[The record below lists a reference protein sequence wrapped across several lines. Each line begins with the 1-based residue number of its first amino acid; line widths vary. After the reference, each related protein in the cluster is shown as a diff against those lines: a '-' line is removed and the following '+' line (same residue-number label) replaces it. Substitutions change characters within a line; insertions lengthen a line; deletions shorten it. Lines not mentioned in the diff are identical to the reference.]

1 MSLKSEEKGIEIEF
15 ILKTLLAGGK
25 LKLINYGT
33 LSLSNLRIYSKTV
46 NMA

>member
-25 LKLINYGT
+25 LIILD
-33 LSLSNLRIYSKTV
+33 
-46 NMA
+46 

>member
-25 LKLINYGT
+25 LIDYVT
-33 LSLSNLRIYSKTV
+33 LSLSILMIC
-46 NMA
+46 

>member
-25 LKLINYGT
+25 LLDYGT
-33 LSLSNLRIYSKTV
+33 LTYLI
-46 NMA
+46 